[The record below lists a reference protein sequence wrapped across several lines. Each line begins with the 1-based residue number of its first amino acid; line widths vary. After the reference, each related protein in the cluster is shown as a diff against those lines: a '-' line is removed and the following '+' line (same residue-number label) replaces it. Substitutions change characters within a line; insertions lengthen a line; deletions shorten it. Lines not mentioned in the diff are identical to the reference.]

1 MPRHPV
7 SDLLL
12 HNFPENGVKFLLHN
26 PGNLRDV
33 MAYLAAQYR
42 TLPDLGCFDFSRR
55 TIEPDTLIRSDF
67 SHGVTDLLVRLPFRS
82 GREPAAW
89 IKMYLLVEHLSAYQR
104 NIAKL
109 RMGNWESEI
118 ETQFRDSLF
127 TFRNRVARNGA
138 SAVPSCCCGSP
149 K

>member
-1 MPRHPV
+1 MSPELGIEPAFWQRLPIMPRHPV

-12 HNFPENGVKFLLHN
+12 HNFPENGVKFLLNN

-33 MAYLAAQYR
+33 MAYLAARYR
-42 TLPDLGCFDFSRR
+42 DLPDLGCFDFSRR

-89 IKMYLLVEHLSAYQR
+89 IKMYLPNPSGEVILRLTSRNDHGILV
-104 NIAKL
+104 
-109 RMGNWESEI
+109 
-118 ETQFRDSLF
+118 
-127 TFRNRVARNGA
+127 V
-138 SAVPSCCCGSP
+138 
-149 K
+149 